1 MFFQKIIRNFV
12 TLFLNEVEMNKLDF
26 VKNLVVEK
34 TQKFKQE
41 KDGDN
46 YSPIPDFKAGDIVNV
61 AVRVVEGDKER
72 IQNYKGIV
80 LYRRGEGPNQTFC
93 VRKISNGVG
102 VERIFPLYS
111 PMIQSIT
118 VVQTSKVRRA
128 KLFYLRGM
136 SERKIRQKLR
146 VK

>member
-1 MFFQKIIRNFV
+1 
-12 TLFLNEVEMNKLDF
+12 MNKLDF
-26 VKNLVVEK
+26 VKSLVVEK
-34 TQKFKQE
+34 TQKIKQE
-41 KDGDN
+41 KDGES

-118 VVQTSKVRRA
+118 IVQSSKVRRA